1 MQLLSLKRI
10 LCRPS
15 AAAAAAT
22 VDGSSSGGTVSPSNM
37 RGASGLL

>member
-15 AAAAAAT
+15 AAAAT
-22 VDGSSSGGTVSPSNM
+22 VDGSSSSGTVSPSNM

>member
-10 LCRPS
+10 FCRPS
-15 AAAAAAT
+15 AAAAAT